1 MPLRFKRF
9 ERIRSHFAFRFT
21 KLGVV
26 VLAVT
31 LAVAIVATLTVD
43 LGPGLRGLAEREG
56 SKRVGRPMHIGRLGV
71 RLFNGKFVLEDFV
84 IEGLVP
90 TDRPFLT
97 AKRIDV
103 SLTWDAL
110 FQREVLVDSVEM
122 TDWHMVLEQ
131 WAGGK
136 HSFPKFN
143 MGGGSNNPRRFV
155 TTMQYV
161 RTKNGTVTFDDH
173 GSRWG
178 TVARNLDITVTKFA
192 GYRGEANFHGGTV
205 WIQDYVPMSMSM
217 KAVFRVDGGVVHF
230 ESMRLLTD
238 GAVSNITGDA
248 DIKNWP
254 EMTYK
259 VKSTVDFKRMR
270 ELFFAKDTYTLSG
283 EGRFNGIFHLFKGG
297 RALTG
302 DFESDLAGLQIGGHD
317 YEFPNLKG
325 KLGWYPNKFEVMDTT
340 TGFYGG
346 EASLKYSIL
355 SAGKPGV
362 PSGHPNAA
370 AALGAPSNARFDAE
384 WRDVDL
390 ATYSDFLRMPGVR
403 LAGRWSG
410 RNLLAWPMGRFRERS
425 GDGYS
430 EVIPP
435 AGADVLA
442 GIRASQYASGPDRGG
457 IHPAIGHLPIAGE
470 VTYRYDEDW
479 LEFSDGRFSTPDTD
493 VTFRGRTAWGDNSR
507 IPFHVTST
515 DLQESDRVLAA
526 MMTAFGAPTNP
537 ITVGGSAEFSGVMTE
552 ALNRPRVEGHFTA
565 EDMRAFDVTWGNG
578 EAGLVIQN
586 SYVDVTG
593 GRMRK
598 ASGDIVVNGRFS
610 LGFPRRD
617 KGEEINGRI
626 RVAKWTA
633 ADFKHAFDIDD
644 YDVEGMVSGEYH
656 LYGPYQGPFGFG
668 TLTIDQGIAYG
679 EPFETVS
686 GSLRFEGN
694 GVRIDG
700 IQMQKSTGTAEGAA
714 FVGWN
719 GTYSFNAT
727 GRRIPLEGVKAMS
740 YPQAPLTGLL
750 EFNADGTGTFDVPRY
765 QFRGRIRD
773 LYVLDEGVG
782 EVTGR
787 LDVRG
792 DSMTIEIEAASP
804 RLAVSGTGR
813 IDLTEA
819 QNADVT
825 LRFTD
830 TSLDPYARAFEKRL
844 SPFTTAV
851 GSGTLRVIGEL
862 ANPDQLIVDMMFDR
876 LQIRTFDYP
885 LRNAKPI
892 RVLMH
897 NNVLRIDAMQFT
909 GDGTELDVS
918 GTMDL
923 NARRVAG
930 LARGSANLGILQGF
944 YRNVRSSGNAQLT
957 AQVSGSLDAPIILGR
972 ATIDNGRLRYFSLPH
987 SLEAVN
993 GTILFDSRN
1002 IRLDGLTARVADGQ
1016 VSFDGRI
1023 GLEAYA
1029 PADLSLTATGRNMR
1043 LRYPEGVRSEVD
1055 ADLSLTGRVTAPV
1068 LSGLVTVQNAI
1079 WTTRFDTGG
1088 NLFDFGGGTN
1098 GGMPIVGAAPANSNL
1113 PPVRL
1118 DVRVIAPG
1126 TLRIENNDA
1135 NIVSSA
1141 DLMFRGTYE
1150 RPIVFGSVDIARGE
1164 FIFEGR
1170 RYTLTRGRLDFTN
1183 PVRIDPTFDIAAET
1197 QVRVPSQTYRVTLSA
1212 SGTMQRL
1219 RPVFSSDPPLPQ
1231 VDVASLLLG
1240 DLATGEDRD
1249 LREFSRRDRTEREL
1263 VQARVA
1269 RMLVS
1274 PISGQIGEVVE
1285 QTFGVDTFQL
1295 TPLVSDPLQ
1304 GGESSRFNPSARLT
1318 IGKRISNRAYLTF
1331 SRSISSTSDQII
1343 LLEYDQTDRV
1353 SWILTR
1359 NEDDSYALDIRVRKE
1374 F

>member
-26 VLAVT
+26 VLATT
-31 LAVAIVATLTVD
+31 LAVAIVATLTLD

-84 IEGLVP
+84 IEGLAP

-103 SLTWDAL
+103 SLTWDAM
-110 FQREVLVDSVEM
+110 FRREVLLDSIVM

-143 MGGGSNNPRRFV
+143 VGGGSGPRRFV

-161 RTKNGTVTFDDH
+161 RTKNGTVTFEDH

-217 KAVFRVDGGVVHF
+217 KAVFRVDGPIVHF
-230 ESMRLLTD
+230 ERMHLVTD

-254 EMTYK
+254 EMTYQ

-270 ELFFAKDTYTLSG
+270 ELFFARDNYTLSG

-302 DFESDLAGLQIGGHD
+302 DFESDLAGLQIGGRN
-317 YEFPNLKG
+317 YEFPNLEG
-325 KLGWYPNKFEVMDTT
+325 KLGWFPNRFEVTDTT

-355 SAGKPGV
+355 SSGKPGQ
-362 PSGHPNAA
+362 
-370 AALGAPSNARFDAE
+370 PSNARFDAE

-390 ATYSDFLRMPGVR
+390 ADYSDFLAMQGVR

-410 RNLLAWPMGRFRERS
+410 RNLLQWPLGRFRERS

-430 EVIPP
+430 AVIPP
-435 AGADVLA
+435 AGIDVLA
-442 GIRASQYASGPDRGG
+442 GTHASQYASGPDRGG
-457 IHPAIGHLPIAGE
+457 MHPAIGHLPIAGE
-470 VTYRYDEDW
+470 VTYRYDEHW
-479 LEFSDGRFSTPDTD
+479 LEFSDGRFSTPRTD
-493 VTFRGRTAWGDNSR
+493 VTFSGRTAWGDNSR
-507 IPFHVTST
+507 IPFNVVSA

-552 ALNRPRVEGHFTA
+552 SLNRPRVEGHFVA
-565 EDMRAFDVTWGNG
+565 EDMGAFDVNWGDG

-586 SYVDVTG
+586 SYADVTG
-593 GRMRK
+593 GRMQK
-598 ASGDIVVNGRFS
+598 DGGEIVVNGRFS

-617 KGEEINGRI
+617 KGEEINGRV
-626 RVAKWTA
+626 RVTKWTA

-644 YDVEGMVSGEYH
+644 YDVEGLVSGEYH

-668 TLTIDQGIAYG
+668 TLTIDNGIAYG
-679 EPFETVS
+679 EPFETAS

-700 IQMQKSTGTAEGAA
+700 IQMRKSGGTAEGAA

-727 GRRIPLEGVKAMS
+727 GRRIPLENVKAMA

-750 EFNADGTGTFDVPRY
+750 EFNADGTGTFEVPRY
-765 QFRGRIRD
+765 QFRARIRD
-773 LYVLDEGVG
+773 LFVADEGVG

-787 LDVRG
+787 IDVRG
-792 DSMTIEIEAASP
+792 DSMRIDMEAASP

-819 QNADVT
+819 QDADLT

-830 TSLDPYARAFEKRL
+830 TSLDPYARAYEKGI

-862 ANPDQLIVDMMFDR
+862 ANPQRLVVDVMFDQLRIN
-876 LQIRTFDYP
+876 TFDYP

-892 RVLMH
+892 RVLMS
-897 NNVLRIDAMQFT
+897 NNFVRIDDMRFI
-909 GDGTELDVS
+909 GDGTELDVT

-930 LARGSANLGILQGF
+930 LARGSANLGILQGI
-944 YRNVRSSGNAQLT
+944 YRDIRSSGNAQLT
-957 AQVSGSLDAPIILGR
+957 AQVSGSLDAPIVLGR
-972 ATIDNGRLRYFSLPH
+972 ATIENGRLRYFSLPH

-1023 GLEAYA
+1023 GLEGYA
-1029 PADLSLTATGRNMR
+1029 PADLALTASGRSMR

-1055 ADLSLTGRVTAPV
+1055 ADLALTGRITAPV
-1068 LSGLVTVQNAI
+1068 LSGLVTVQNAV
-1079 WTTRFDTGG
+1079 WTTRFDTSG
-1088 NLFDFGGGTN
+1088 NLFDFGGGT
-1098 GGMPIVGAAPANSNL
+1098 GSGTPIVAAATPNSRV
-1113 PPVRL
+1113 PPTRL

-1141 DLMFRGTYE
+1141 DLTFRGTYE
-1150 RPIVFGSVDIARGE
+1150 RPIVFGSAEITRGE

-1170 RYTLTRGRLDFTN
+1170 RYVVTRGRLDFTN
-1183 PVRIDPTFDIAAET
+1183 PVRIEPTFDIAAET
-1197 QVRVPSQTYRVTLSA
+1197 QVRVPRQTYRIMLSA

-1231 VDVASLLLG
+1231 VDVMALLLG
-1240 DLATGEDRD
+1240 DLATGEDAD
-1249 LREFSRRDRTEREL
+1249 LRALSRPDLTEQQL

-1295 TPLVSDPLQ
+1295 TPLVSDPMQ
-1304 GGESSRFNPSARLT
+1304 QTSRFNPSARLT

-1343 LLEYDQTDRV
+1343 LLEYDQTDRI

-1359 NEDDSYALDIRVRKE
+1359 NEDDSYALDLRVRKE

>member
-21 KLGVV
+21 RYGVA

-31 LAVAIVATLTVD
+31 LAVAIVATLSVD

-56 SKRVGRPMHIGRLGV
+56 SKRVGRPMHIGRLSV
-71 RLFNGKFVLEDFV
+71 RLFSGKFALENFV

-103 SLTWDAL
+103 SLAWEAM
-110 FQREVLVDSVEM
+110 FRREVLVDSIEM
-122 TDWHMVLEQ
+122 TDWNMVLEQ

-143 MGGGSNNPRRFV
+143 MGGGGGRRRFV

-161 RTKNGTVTFDDH
+161 RTRNGTVTFDDH

-205 WIQDYVPMSMSM
+205 RIQDYVPMSMSM
-217 KAVFRVDGGVVHF
+217 KSVFRVEEGVVHF
-230 ESMRLLTD
+230 ERMTLLTD
-238 GAVSNITGDA
+238 GAESEITGEA

-254 EMTYK
+254 EMTYR
-259 VKSTVDFKRMR
+259 VKSTVDFRRMR
-270 ELFFAKDTYTLSG
+270 ELFFAKDSYTLSG
-283 EGRFNGIFHLFKGG
+283 EGRFNGVFHLFKGG

-302 DFESDLAGLQIGGHD
+302 DFESDVAGLQIGGQD
-317 YEFPNLKG
+317 YQFPRLKG
-325 KLGWYPNKFEVMDTT
+325 KLGWYPNRFEVLDTT

-346 EASLKYSIL
+346 EASLTYSIL
-355 SAGKPGV
+355 SSGKPGQ
-362 PSGHPNAA
+362 PST
-370 AALGAPSNARFDAE
+370 ARFDAA

-390 ATYSDFLRMPGVR
+390 SDYSDFLGMNGVR
-403 LAGRWSG
+403 LAGRWNG
-410 RNLLAWPMGRFRERS
+410 RNLLTWPMGRFRERS

-435 AGADVLA
+435 AGAEVLA
-442 GIRASQYASGPDRGG
+442 GIEASPLASGFDRGG
-457 IHPAIGHLPIAGE
+457 AHPSIGHLPIAGA
-470 VTYRYDEDW
+470 VTYSYDQHSLD
-479 LEFSDGRFSTPDTD
+479 LSDGRFSTPDTD
-493 VTFRGRTAWGDNSR
+493 VTFSGRTAWGENSR

-526 MMTAFGAPTNP
+526 MMTAFGAPTNA
-537 ITVGGSAEFSGVMTE
+537 IAVGGTAEFSGVMTE
-552 ALNRPRVEGHFTA
+552 ALNRPRVEGQFVA
-565 EDMRAFDVTWGNG
+565 EDMRAFDVTWGDG
-578 EAGLVIQN
+578 GADLVIQN
-586 SYVDVTG
+586 GYVDVTG
-593 GRMRK
+593 GRMHK
-598 ASGDIVVNGRFS
+598 DEGEIVVNGRFS

-617 KGEEINGRI
+617 QGEEINGRI
-626 RVAKWTA
+626 RVAKWSAT
-633 ADFKHAFDIDD
+633 DFKQAFEIDD
-644 YDVEGMVSGEYH
+644 YDVEGLVSGEYH
-656 LYGPYQGPFGFG
+656 LYGRYQGPFGFG
-668 TLTIDQGIAYG
+668 TLTIDRGIAYG
-679 EPFETVS
+679 EPYDTAT

-700 IQMQKSTGTAEGAA
+700 IQMRKSGGTAEGAA

-727 GRRIPLEGVKAMS
+727 GRRLPLEGVKAMS

-750 EFNADGTGTFDVPRY
+750 EFNAGGTGTFEAPRY

-773 LYVLDEGVG
+773 LFIADEGVG

-792 DSMTIEIEAASP
+792 DTMTMEIEAASP

-813 IDLTEA
+813 IDLTETRD
-819 QNADVT
+819 ADVT

-830 TSLDPYARAFEKRL
+830 TSLDPYARAFEKRI

-862 ANPDQLIVDMMFDR
+862 ANPERLIVDVMFER
-876 LQIRTFDYP
+876 LQIRAFDYQ
-885 LRNAKPI
+885 LREAKPI
-892 RVLMH
+892 RVLLH
-897 NNVLRIDAMQFT
+897 NNVVRIDNMQFV
-909 GDGTELDVS
+909 GDATELDVS

-923 NARRVAG
+923 NTRRVAG
-930 LARGSANLGILQGF
+930 LARGTANLGILQGF
-944 YRNVRSSGNAQLT
+944 YRNIRSSGNAQLT
-957 AQVSGSLDAPIILGR
+957 AQVSGTLDAPIILGR

-987 SLEAVN
+987 SLEQVN

-1023 GLEAYA
+1023 GLDGYA
-1029 PADLSLTATGRNMR
+1029 PFDVALTATGRGMR

-1055 ADLSLTGRVTAPV
+1055 TDLSLTGRVTAPV
-1068 LSGLVTVQNAI
+1068 LAGLVTVQNAV
-1079 WTTRFDTGG
+1079 WTTRFNTGG
-1088 NLFDFGGGTN
+1088 SLFDLGGGSGN
-1098 GGMPIVGAAPANSNL
+1098 GTPIVGAAPASGNM

-1118 DVRVIAPG
+1118 DLRVIAPG

-1141 DLMFRGTYE
+1141 DLTFRGTYE
-1150 RPIVFGSVDIARGE
+1150 RPIVFGSAEISRGE

-1170 RYTLTRGRLDFTN
+1170 RYVVTRGRVDFTN
-1183 PVRIDPTFDIAAET
+1183 PVRIEPTFDIAAET
-1197 QVRVPSQTYRVTLSA
+1197 QVRVPQQTYRVMLSA

-1240 DLATGEDRD
+1240 DLATGEDAD
-1249 LREFSRRDRTEREL
+1249 LRALSSADITEQQL

-1295 TPLVSDPLQ
+1295 TPLVSDPSQ
-1304 GGESSRFNPSARLT
+1304 RTTRFNPSARLT

-1343 LLEYDQTDRV
+1343 LLEYDQTDRI

-1359 NEDDSYALDIRVRKE
+1359 NEDASYALDIRVRKE

>member
-1 MPLRFKRF
+1 VPLRFKRF
-9 ERIRSHFAFRFT
+9 ERIRSHVAFRFT
-21 KLGVV
+21 KLGVLV
-26 VLAVT
+26 VAVM
-31 LAVAIVATLTVD
+31 LAVAIVATVTVD

-71 RLFNGKFVLEDFV
+71 RLFNGKFAIEDLV
-84 IEGLVP
+84 IDGLVP
-90 TDRPFLT
+90 ADRPFLT

-103 SLTWDAL
+103 SLTWEAML
-110 FQREVLVDSVEM
+110 RREVLVDSIEM

-131 WAGGK
+131 WAGGR
-136 HSFPKFN
+136 HNFPKFN
-143 MGGGSNNPRRFV
+143 MGGGGGPRRFV

-161 RTKNGTVTFDDH
+161 RTRNGTVTFDDH

-178 TVARNLDITVTKFA
+178 TVARNLDIKVTKSG
-192 GYRGEANFHGGTV
+192 GYRGEATFHGGTV

-217 KAVFRVDGGVVHF
+217 NAAFRVDQGVVHF
-230 ESMRLLTD
+230 ERMTLLTD
-238 GAVSNITGDA
+238 GAESHIVGDA
-248 DIKNWP
+248 DVKNWP
-254 EMTYK
+254 EMTYR
-259 VKSTVDFKRMR
+259 VKSKVDFKRMR
-270 ELFFAKDTYTLSG
+270 ELFFAKDGYTLSG
-283 EGRFNGIFHLFKGG
+283 DGRFNGVFHLFKGG

-302 DFESDLAGLQIGGHD
+302 DFESDVAGLQIGGHD

-325 KLGWYPNKFEVMDTT
+325 KLGWYPNRFEVMDTT

-346 EASLKYSIL
+346 KASLKYSIL
-355 SAGKPGV
+355 PSGKPGQ
-362 PSGHPNAA
+362 PSH
-370 AALGAPSNARFDAE
+370 ARFDAE

-390 ATYSDFLRMPGVR
+390 ADYSDFLGMDGVR

-425 GDGYS
+425 GDGSS
-430 EVIPP
+430 EVVPP
-435 AGADVLA
+435 AGMVVLA
-442 GIRASQYASGPDRGG
+442 GTPASPLASGLDRGG
-457 IHPAIGHLPIAGE
+457 VHPPIGHLPIAGA
-470 VTYRYDEDW
+470 VTYRYDPDW
-479 LEFSDGRFSTPDTD
+479 IEFTGGRFSTPDTD
-493 VTFRGRTAWGDNSR
+493 VTFSGRTAWGDHSH
-507 IPFHVTST
+507 IPFNVSST

-526 MMTAFGAPTNP
+526 MMTAFGAPTRP
-537 ITVGGSAEFSGVMTE
+537 IAVGGTAEFSGVMTE
-552 ALNRPRVEGHFTA
+552 ALNRPRVEGQFVA
-565 EDMRAFDVTWGNG
+565 EDMRAFDVTWGDG

-586 SYVDVTG
+586 SYVDVSG
-593 GRMRK
+593 GRMQK
-598 ASGDIVVNGRFS
+598 DDGEIAVNGRFS

-626 RVAKWTA
+626 RVAKWA
-633 ADFKHAFDIDD
+633 ARDFKHAFDIDD
-644 YDVEGMVSGEYH
+644 YDVEGLVSGEYH
-656 LYGPYQGPFGFG
+656 LYGAYQGPFGFG
-668 TLTIDQGIAYG
+668 TLTIDKGIAYG
-679 EPFETVS
+679 EPFETAS

-700 IQMQKSTGTAEGAA
+700 IQMRKSGGTAEGAA

-719 GTYSFNAT
+719 GNYSFNAT
-727 GRRIPLEGVKAMS
+727 GRRIPLEGVKAME

-750 EFNADGTGTFDVPRY
+750 EFNADGTGTFEVPRY

-773 LYVLDEGVG
+773 LFIADEGIG
-782 EVTGR
+782 ELTGR

-792 DSMTIEIEAASP
+792 ETMTVEIEAASP

-813 IDLTEA
+813 IDLTET
-819 QNADVT
+819 QDVDVT

-830 TSLDPYARAFEKRL
+830 TSLDPYARAFEKRI

-851 GSGTLRVIGEL
+851 GSGTLHVVGEL
-862 ANPDQLIVDMMFDR
+862 ANPNRLVADVMFDQ

-885 LRNAKPI
+885 LRNASPI

-897 NNVLRIDAMQFT
+897 NNVVRIDNMRFV
-909 GDGTELDVS
+909 GEGTELDVT
-918 GTMDL
+918 GTLDL

-930 LARGSANLGILQGF
+930 LARGTANLGILQGV
-944 YRNVRSSGNAQLT
+944 YRNIRSSGDAQLT
-957 AQVSGSLDAPIILGR
+957 AQISGSLDKPIILGR
-972 ATIDNGRLRYFSLPH
+972 ATIDNGRLRYASLPH

-1016 VSFDGRI
+1016 VNFDGRI
-1023 GLEAYA
+1023 GLEGYA

-1043 LRYPEGVRSEVD
+1043 LRYPEGVRSDVD

-1068 LSGLVTVQNAI
+1068 LSGLVTVQNAL
-1079 WTTRFDTGG
+1079 WTTKFDSGG
-1088 NLFDFGGGTN
+1088 NLFDFGGGGAGSGT
-1098 GGMPIVGAAPANSNL
+1098 PIVAAAPADSSM
-1113 PPVRL
+1113 PAVRL

-1141 DLMFRGTYE
+1141 DLTFRGTYE
-1150 RPIVFGSVDIARGE
+1150 RPIVFGSAEVSRGE

-1170 RYTLTRGRLDFTN
+1170 RYVVTRGRLDFTN
-1183 PVRIDPTFDIAAET
+1183 PVRIEPTFDIVAET
-1197 QVRVPSQTYRVTLSA
+1197 QVRVPQQTYRITLSA

-1240 DLATGEDRD
+1240 DLATGQDAD
-1249 LREFSRRDRTEREL
+1249 LRALSRPDLTEQQL

-1295 TPLVSDPLQ
+1295 TPLVSDPTQ
-1304 GGESSRFNPSARLT
+1304 QSSRFNPSARLT

-1343 LLEYDQTDRV
+1343 LLEYDQTDRIA
-1353 SWILTR
+1353 WILTR

>member
-21 KLGVV
+21 KLGVF

-43 LGPGLRGLAEREG
+43 LGPRLRGLAEREG

-97 AKRIDV
+97 AKQIEI

-110 FQREVLVDSVEM
+110 FHREVLVDSVVM

-254 EMTYK
+254 EMKYQ

-283 EGRFNGIFHLFKGG
+283 EGKFDGVFHLFKGG

-302 DFESDLAGLQIGGHD
+302 NFASDVAGLQIGGHD
-317 YEFPNLKG
+317 YDFPNLKG
-325 KLGWYPNKFEVMDTT
+325 KLGWFPNRFEVTDTT
-340 TGFYGG
+340 TDFYGG
-346 EASLKYSIL
+346 EAKLKYSIL
-355 SAGKPGV
+355 SSAQR
-362 PSGHPNAA
+362 GH
-370 AALGAPSNARFDAE
+370 PSNARFDAE
-384 WRDVDL
+384 WQNVDL
-390 ATYSDFLRMPGVR
+390 AAYSDFLRMPGVR

-435 AGADVLA
+435 AGVEVLS
-442 GIRASQYASGPDRGG
+442 GTQPSPFASGADAGG
-457 IHPAIGHLPIAGE
+457 MHPAIGHLPIAGE
-470 VTYRYDEDW
+470 VTYRYDQHS

-493 VTFRGRTAWGDNSR
+493 VEFSGRTAWGDNSR

-526 MMTAFGAPTNP
+526 MMTAFGAPTNA
-537 ITVGGSAEFSGVMTE
+537 ITVGGTAEFSGVMTE
-552 ALNRPRVEGHFTA
+552 ALSRPRVEGRFVA
-565 EDMRAFDVTWGNG
+565 EDMRAFDVNWGDG
-578 EAGLVIQN
+578 EAELVIQN
-586 SYVDVTG
+586 SYADVTG
-593 GRMRK
+593 GRMQK
-598 ASGDIVVNGRFS
+598 DGGQILVDGRFS
-610 LGFPRRD
+610 LGFARRD
-617 KGEEINGRI
+617 KGEEINGR
-626 RVAKWTA
+626 VHVSNWTA

-644 YDVEGMVSGEYH
+644 YDVEGTVSGEYR
-656 LYGPYQGPFGFG
+656 LYGPYQGPFGVG
-668 TLTIDQGIAYG
+668 TLTIANGLAYG
-679 EPFETVS
+679 EPFETAT
-686 GSLRFEGN
+686 GTLRFEGN

-700 IQMQKSTGTAEGAA
+700 IQMRKSGGTAEGAA

-727 GRRIPLEGVKAMS
+727 GRRIPLEGVKALD

-773 LYVLDEGVG
+773 LFVADEGVG

-813 IDLTEA
+813 IDLTET
-819 QNADVT
+819 QDADVT

-830 TSLDPYARAFEKRL
+830 TSLDPYARAFEKRF

-862 ANPDQLIVDMMFDR
+862 ANPDRLLVDVLFDQ
-876 LQIRTFDYP
+876 LQIRTFDYL
-885 LRNAKPI
+885 LRNANPI

-897 NNVLRIDAMQFT
+897 NNVVRIDDMRFV
-909 GDGTELDVS
+909 GDGTELDLA
-918 GTMDL
+918 GTVDL
-923 NARRVAG
+923 KAGRVAG
-930 LARGSANLGILQGF
+930 LARGTANLGILQGF
-944 YRNVRSSGNAQLT
+944 YRNIRSSGIAQLT

-1002 IRLDGLTARVADGQ
+1002 IRLDGLTARLADGQ

-1023 GLEAYA
+1023 GLDGYA
-1029 PADLSLTATGRNMR
+1029 PADLSLTASGRNMR

-1068 LSGLVTVQNAI
+1068 LSGAVTVQNAV
-1079 WTTRFDTGG
+1079 WTTRFNTGG
-1088 NLFDFGGGTN
+1088 NLFDFGGGTGN
-1098 GGMPIVGAAPANSNL
+1098 GTPIVGAAPADNNM

-1141 DLMFRGTYE
+1141 DLTFRGTYE
-1150 RPIVFGSVDIARGE
+1150 RPIVFGSAEISRGE

-1170 RYTLTRGRLDFTN
+1170 RYVVTRGRLDFTN
-1183 PVRIDPTFDIAAET
+1183 PVRIEPTFDIAAET
-1197 QVRVPSQTYRVTLSA
+1197 QVRVPAQTYRITLSA
-1212 SGTMQRL
+1212 SGTMERL

-1240 DLATGEDRD
+1240 DLATGQGGE
-1249 LREFSRRDRTEREL
+1249 LRALSSRDRTEQEL

-1304 GGESSRFNPSARLT
+1304 LSPTSRFNPSARLT

-1343 LLEYDQTDRV
+1343 LLEYDQTDRI

>member
-1 MPLRFKRF
+1 M
-9 ERIRSHFAFRFT
+9 
-21 KLGVV
+21 
-26 VLAVT
+26 
-31 LAVAIVATLTVD
+31 
-43 LGPGLRGLAEREG
+43 
-56 SKRVGRPMHIGRLGV
+56 
-71 RLFNGKFVLEDFV
+71 
-84 IEGLVP
+84 
-90 TDRPFLT
+90 
-97 AKRIDV
+97 
-103 SLTWDAL
+103 
-110 FQREVLVDSVEM
+110 
-122 TDWHMVLEQ
+122 
-131 WAGGK
+131 
-136 HSFPKFN
+136 
-143 MGGGSNNPRRFV
+143 
-155 TTMQYV
+155 
-161 RTKNGTVTFDDH
+161 
-173 GSRWG
+173 
-178 TVARNLDITVTKFA
+178 
-192 GYRGEANFHGGTV
+192 
-205 WIQDYVPMSMSM
+205 
-217 KAVFRVDGGVVHF
+217 
-230 ESMRLLTD
+230 
-238 GAVSNITGDA
+238 
-248 DIKNWP
+248 
-254 EMTYK
+254 
-259 VKSTVDFKRMR
+259 
-270 ELFFAKDTYTLSG
+270 
-283 EGRFNGIFHLFKGG
+283 
-297 RALTG
+297 
-302 DFESDLAGLQIGGHD
+302 
-317 YEFPNLKG
+317 
-325 KLGWYPNKFEVMDTT
+325 
-340 TGFYGG
+340 
-346 EASLKYSIL
+346 
-355 SAGKPGV
+355 
-362 PSGHPNAA
+362 
-370 AALGAPSNARFDAE
+370 
-384 WRDVDL
+384 
-390 ATYSDFLRMPGVR
+390 
-403 LAGRWSG
+403 
-410 RNLLAWPMGRFRERS
+410 
-425 GDGYS
+425 
-430 EVIPP
+430 
-435 AGADVLA
+435 
-442 GIRASQYASGPDRGG
+442 
-457 IHPAIGHLPIAGE
+457 HPAVGHLPIAGE
-470 VTYRYDEDW
+470 VTYRYDEHW
-479 LEFSDGRFSTPDTD
+479 LDFDDGRFSTPATD
-493 VTFRGRTAWGDNSR
+493 VTFSGRTAWGDNSR

-526 MMTAFGAPTNP
+526 MMTAFGAPTNA
-537 ITVGGSAEFSGVMTE
+537 ITVGGTAEFSGVMTE
-552 ALNRPRVEGHFTA
+552 ALNRPRVEGHFVA
-565 EDMRAFDVTWGNG
+565 ENMRAFDVTWGSG

-598 ASGDIVVNGRFS
+598 DSGDIVVNGRFS

-626 RVAKWTA
+626 RVAKWA
-633 ADFKHAFDIDD
+633 ASDFKHAFDIDD
-644 YDVEGMVSGEYH
+644 YDVDGTVSGEYH

-668 TLTIDQGIAYG
+668 TLTIDNGIAYG

-700 IQMQKSTGTAEGAA
+700 IQMQKSGGTADGAA

-727 GRRIPLEGVKAMS
+727 GRRIPLEGVKAMT
-740 YPQAPLTGLL
+740 YPQMPLTGLL
-750 EFNADGTGTFDVPRY
+750 EFNADGTGTFEVPRY

-773 LYVLDEGVG
+773 LYIADEGVG

-792 DSMTIEIEAASP
+792 DSMTMEIEAASP

-819 QNADVT
+819 QNADIT

-830 TSLDPYARAFEKRL
+830 TSLDPYARAFEKRI

-862 ANPDQLIVDMMFDR
+862 ANPERLVVDVMFDQ

-892 RVLMH
+892 RVLMN
-897 NNVLRIDAMQFT
+897 NNVVRIDGMQFV

-930 LARGSANLGILQGF
+930 LARGTANLGILQGF
-944 YRNVRSSGNAQLT
+944 YRNIRSSGTAQLT

-972 ATIDNGRLRYFSLPH
+972 ATIEDGRLRYFSLPH

-1002 IRLDGLTARVADGQ
+1002 IRLDGLAARVADGQ

-1023 GLEAYA
+1023 GLEGYA

-1055 ADLSLTGRVTAPV
+1055 VDLSLTGRVTAPV
-1068 LSGLVTVQNAI
+1068 LSGLVTVQNAL
-1079 WTTRFDTGG
+1079 WTTKFDTGG
-1088 NLFDFGGGTN
+1088 NLFDFGGGAGN
-1098 GGMPIVGAAPANSNL
+1098 GTPIVAAAPANSSM

-1141 DLMFRGTYE
+1141 DLTFRGTYE
-1150 RPIVFGSVDIARGE
+1150 RPIVFGSVDISRGE

-1183 PVRIDPTFDIAAET
+1183 PVRIEPTFDIAAET
-1197 QVRVPSQTYRVTLSA
+1197 QVRVPQQTYRVTMSA

-1240 DLATGEDRD
+1240 EATGEDAELNA
-1249 LREFSRRDRTEREL
+1249 LRSPDRTEQQL

-1295 TPLVSDPLQ
+1295 TPLVSDPT
-1304 GGESSRFNPSARLT
+1304 SSRFNPSARLT

-1343 LLEYDQTDRV
+1343 LLEYDQTDRI

>member
-26 VLAVT
+26 VLAMT

-103 SLTWDAL
+103 SLAWNAM
-110 FQREVLVDSVEM
+110 FHREVLVDSVEM

-143 MGGGSNNPRRFV
+143 MGGGGGRRRFV

-217 KAVFRVDGGVVHF
+217 KAVFRVDEGVVHF
-230 ESMRLLTD
+230 ERMTLLTD
-238 GAVSNITGDA
+238 GAESHITGEA

-254 EMTYK
+254 EMTYQ

-270 ELFFAKDTYTLSG
+270 ELFFAKDNYTLSG
-283 EGRFNGIFHLFKGG
+283 EGRFNGVFHLFKGG

-302 DFESDLAGLQIGGHD
+302 DFSSDLAGLQIGGHD
-317 YEFPNLKG
+317 YEFPNLHG
-325 KLGWYPNKFEVMDTT
+325 KLGWYPNRFEVMDTT
-340 TGFYGG
+340 TDFYGG
-346 EASLKYSIL
+346 EADLEYSIL
-355 SAGKPGV
+355 SSATPGQ
-362 PSGHPNAA
+362 
-370 AALGAPSNARFDAE
+370 PSNARFQTA
-384 WRDVDL
+384 WRNVDL
-390 ATYSDFLRMPGVR
+390 ATYSDFLRMQGVR

-410 RNLLAWPMGRFRERS
+410 RNLLQWRLGKFRERA

-435 AGADVLA
+435 AGVEVLSGA
-442 GIRASQYASGPDRGG
+442 QASPFASGPDRGG
-457 IHPAIGHLPIAGE
+457 VHPAIGHLPIAGE
-470 VTYRYDEDW
+470 VTYRFDEHW
-479 LEFSDGRFSTPDTD
+479 LDFDDGRFSTPATD
-493 VTFRGRTAWGDNSR
+493 VWFSGRTAWGDNSR
-507 IPFHVTST
+507 IPFQVNST

-526 MMTAFGAPTNP
+526 MMTAFGAPTNA

-552 ALNRPRVEGHFTA
+552 SLSKPRVEGHFVA
-565 EDMRAFDVTWGNG
+565 ENMRAFDVNWGDG
-578 EAGLVIQN
+578 EANLVIQN
-586 SYVDVTG
+586 AYVDVTG
-593 GRMRK
+593 GRMQK
-598 ASGDIVVNGRFS
+598 EGGDIAVNGRFS

-617 KGEEINGRI
+617 KGEEINGRV
-626 RVAKWTA
+626 RVTKWSA
-633 ADFKHAFDIDD
+633 SDFKHAFEIDD
-644 YDVEGMVSGEYH
+644 YDVEGTVSGEYR
-656 LYGPYQGPFGFG
+656 LYGPYQGPFGVG
-668 TLTIDQGIAYG
+668 TLTIDNGIAYG

-700 IQMQKSTGTAEGAA
+700 IQMRKSGGTAEGAA

-727 GRRIPLEGVKAMS
+727 GRRIPMEGVKAMT
-740 YPQAPLTGLL
+740 YPQTPFTGLL

-773 LYVLDEGVG
+773 LFISDEGVG

-787 LDVRG
+787 IDVRG
-792 DSMTIEIEAASP
+792 ESMTLEIEAASP

-813 IDLTEA
+813 IDLSET
-819 QNADVT
+819 QDADVT

-830 TSLDPYARAFEKRL
+830 TSLDPYARAFEKRI

-851 GSGTLRVIGEL
+851 GSGTIHVVGEL
-862 ANPDQLIVDMMFDR
+862 ANPERLVVDVMFDQLQV
-876 LQIRTFDYP
+876 RTFDYL

-892 RVLMH
+892 RVLMN
-897 NNVLRIDAMQFT
+897 NNVVRIDDMRLV

-930 LARGSANLGILQGF
+930 IARGAANLGILQGF
-944 YRNVRSSGNAQLT
+944 YRNIRSSGNAQLT

-1016 VSFDGRI
+1016 VNFDGRI
-1023 GLEAYA
+1023 GLEGYA
-1029 PADLSLTATGRNMR
+1029 PADLALTATGRNMR

-1055 ADLSLTGRVTAPV
+1055 TDLSLTGRVTAPV
-1068 LSGLVTVQNAI
+1068 LSGLVTVQNAL
-1079 WTTRFDTGG
+1079 WTTKFDTGG
-1088 NLFDFGGGTN
+1088 NLFDFGGGA
-1098 GGMPIVGAAPANSNL
+1098 GGGTPIVAAAPANSTL

-1141 DLMFRGTYE
+1141 DLTFRGTYE
-1150 RPIVFGSVDIARGE
+1150 RPIVFGSADISRGE

-1170 RYTLTRGRLDFTN
+1170 RYVVTRGRLDFTN
-1183 PVRIDPTFDIAAET
+1183 PVRIEPTFDIAAET
-1197 QVRVPSQTYRVTLSA
+1197 QVRVPNQTYRVTLSA

-1240 DLATGEDRD
+1240 DLASGEDRD
-1249 LREFSRRDRTEREL
+1249 LEALKRPDRTEQQL

-1295 TPLVSDPLQ
+1295 TPLVSNPL
-1304 GGESSRFNPSARLT
+1304 GNSSRFNPSARLT

-1331 SRSISSTSDQII
+1331 SRSISTTSDQII
-1343 LLEYDQTDRV
+1343 LLEYDQTDRI

>member
-9 ERIRSHFAFRFT
+9 ERVRSHFAFRFT

-26 VLAVT
+26 VLAT
-31 LAVAIVATLTVD
+31 MLAVAIVATLTVD
-43 LGPGLRGLAEREG
+43 LGPGLRRLTEREG

-71 RLFNGKFVLEDFV
+71 RLFTGKFVLEDFV

-90 TDRPFLT
+90 TDRPFL
-97 AKRIDV
+97 AARRVDV
-103 SLTWDAL
+103 SLAWEAL
-110 FQREVLVDSVEM
+110 FRREVLVDSIEM

-131 WAGGK
+131 WAGSK
-136 HSFPKFN
+136 HNFPKFN
-143 MGGGSNNPRRFV
+143 TGTSNGKRRFV

-161 RTKNGTVTFDDH
+161 RTKNGTVTYEDH

-178 TVARNLDITVTKFA
+178 SVARNLDITVTKFT
-192 GYRGEANFHGGTV
+192 GYRGEASFDGGTV

-217 KAVFRVDGGVVHF
+217 KAIFRVDEGIVHF

-238 GAVSNITGDA
+238 GAESIITGDA
-248 DIKNWP
+248 DVKNWP
-254 EMTYK
+254 EMTYQ

-270 ELFFAKDTYTLSG
+270 ELFFAHDNYTLSG

-302 DFESDLAGLQIGGHD
+302 DFESDLAGLQIGGHG

-346 EASLKYSIL
+346 EADLKYSIV
-355 SAGKPGV
+355 STGKPGV
-362 PSGHPNAA
+362 PS
-370 AALGAPSNARFDAE
+370 NARFE
-384 WRDVDL
+384 TQWRNVDL
-390 ATYSDFLRMPGVR
+390 ATYTDFLRMEGVR

-410 RNLLAWPMGRFRERS
+410 RNLLAWPLGRFKERA

-430 EVIPP
+430 QVAPP
-435 AGADVLA
+435 AGVEVLA
-442 GIRASQYASGPDRGG
+442 GTAASPFASGPDKGNM
-457 IHPAIGHLPIAGE
+457 HPAIGHLPIAGE
-470 VTYRYDEDW
+470 VTYRYDEHW
-479 LEFSDGRFSTPDTD
+479 LDFDDGRFSTADTD
-493 VTFRGRTAWGDNSR
+493 VVFSGRTAWGDNSR

-526 MMTAFGAPTNP
+526 MMTAFGAPTKP

-552 ALNRPRVEGHFTA
+552 ALSKPRVEGHFVA
-565 EDMRAFDVTWGNG
+565 ENMRAFDVNWGNG
-578 EAGLVIQN
+578 EANLVIQN
-586 SYVDVTG
+586 SYADVTG
-593 GRMRK
+593 GRMEK
-598 ASGDIVVNGRFS
+598 DGGDVVVNGRFS

-617 KGEEINGRI
+617 SGEEINGRI
-626 RVAKWTA
+626 RVTNWTA
-633 ADFKHAFDIDD
+633 ADFKRAFDIDD
-644 YDVEGMVSGEYH
+644 YNVEGLVSGEYH

-668 TLTIDQGIAYG
+668 TLTIDKGIAYG
-679 EPFETVS
+679 EPFETAT
-686 GSLRFEGN
+686 GSLRFEGK

-700 IQMQKSTGTAEGAA
+700 IQMRKSGGTAEGAA

-727 GRRIPLEGVKAMS
+727 GRRIPMESVKAMA
-740 YPQAPLTGLL
+740 YPQMPLTGLL
-750 EFNADGTGTFDVPRY
+750 EFNADGTGTFEVPRY

-773 LYVLDEGVG
+773 LFVADEGVG

-792 DSMTIEIEAASP
+792 DRMTLEIEAASP

-813 IDLTEA
+813 IDLTET
-819 QNADVT
+819 QDADVT

-830 TSLDPYARAFEKRL
+830 TSLDPYARAFEKQL

-862 ANPDQLIVDMMFDR
+862 ANPERLVVDVMFDQ

-892 RVLMH
+892 RVLMN
-897 NNVLRIDAMQFT
+897 NNVVRIDDMRFI
-909 GDGTELDVS
+909 GDGTELDVT

-930 LARGSANLGILQGF
+930 VARGTANLGILQGF
-944 YRNVRSSGNAQLT
+944 YRNIRSSGNAQLT
-957 AQVSGSLDAPIILGR
+957 AQVSGSLDAPVILGR

-1002 IRLDGLTARVADGQ
+1002 IRLDGLTARMADGQ
-1016 VSFDGRI
+1016 LNFDGRI
-1023 GLEAYA
+1023 GLEGYA

-1043 LRYPEGVRSEVD
+1043 LRYPQGVRSEVD

-1079 WTTRFDTGG
+1079 WTTKFDTGG
-1088 NLFDFGGGTN
+1088 NLFDFGGGAGSGT
-1098 GGMPIVGAAPANSNL
+1098 PIVAAAPASSNM

-1141 DLMFRGTYE
+1141 DLTFRGTYE
-1150 RPIVFGSVDIARGE
+1150 RPVVFGSADVSRGE

-1170 RYTLTRGRLDFTN
+1170 RYVVTRGRLDFTN
-1183 PVRIDPTFDIAAET
+1183 PVRIEPTFDIAAET
-1197 QVRVPSQTYRVTLSA
+1197 QVRVPQQTYRIMLSA

-1249 LREFSRRDRTEREL
+1249 LREFSRRDLTEQQL

-1295 TPLVSDPLQ
+1295 TPLVSDPTQ
-1304 GGESSRFNPSARLT
+1304 RSSRFNPSARLT

-1331 SRSISSTSDQII
+1331 SRSLSSTSDQII

>member
-26 VLAVT
+26 ALAMM
-31 LAVAIVATLTVD
+31 LAVAIVATLTID
-43 LGPGLRGLAEREG
+43 LGPGLRALAEREG
-56 SKRVGRPMHIGRLGV
+56 SKRVGRPMRIGKLGV
-71 RLFNGKFVLEDFV
+71 RLLTGKFALDEFV
-84 IEGLVP
+84 IEGLSP
-90 TDRPFLT
+90 QDRPFLT
-97 AKRIDV
+97 ARRIDV
-103 SLTWDAL
+103 SLAWDAL
-110 FQREVLVDSVEM
+110 FHREVLLDSIEM
-122 TDWHMVLEQ
+122 TDWHMVIEQ
-131 WAGGK
+131 WAGGR

-143 MGGGSNNPRRFV
+143 MGGGGPKRFV

-173 GSRWG
+173 GAPWG
-178 TVARNLDITVTKFA
+178 AVARNLDITVSKFA
-192 GYRGEANFHGGTV
+192 GYRGEATFHGGTV
-205 WIQDYVPMSMSM
+205 WIQNYVPMDMSM
-217 KAVFRVDGGVVHF
+217 KAVFGVDGGKVHF
-230 ESMRLLTD
+230 EKMVLTTD
-238 GAVSNITGDA
+238 GAQSNITGDA
-248 DIKNWP
+248 DIPNWP
-254 EMTYK
+254 EMKYH

-270 ELFFAKDTYTLSG
+270 ELFFAKDNYTLSG
-283 EGRFNGIFHLFKGG
+283 EGRFDGIFHLFKGG

-302 DFESDLAGLQIGGHD
+302 GFESDVAGLQIGGLD
-317 YEFPNLKG
+317 YRFPDLKGRLGWFPNR
-325 KLGWYPNKFEVMDTT
+325 FEVTDTK

-346 EASLKYSIL
+346 TADLKYSIV
-355 SAGKPGV
+355 SSGKPGQ
-362 PSGHPNAA
+362 
-370 AALGAPSNARFDAE
+370 PSNASFDAKWE
-384 WRDVDL
+384 NVDL
-390 ATYSDFLRMPGVR
+390 AEFSDFLQMKGLR

-410 RNLLAWPMGRFRERS
+410 DNLLEWQLGRFRERS

-442 GIRASQYASGPDRGG
+442 GTNASEFSSGADAGG
-457 IHPAIGHLPIAGE
+457 FHPGLGHLPVAGHM
-470 VTYRYDEDW
+470 TYRYDRGWIE
-479 LEFSDGRFSTPDTD
+479 LEDGRFSTPATD
-493 VTFRGRTAWGDNSR
+493 VTFSGRTAWGDNSH
-507 IPFHVTST
+507 IPFHVTSA
-515 DLQESDRVLAA
+515 DLQESDRVLAGV
-526 MMTAFGAPTNP
+526 MTAFGAPTNA

-552 ALNRPRVEGHFTA
+552 AIGRPRVEGNFVA
-565 EDMRAFDVTWGNG
+565 EDLRAFDVDWGSG
-578 EAGLVIQN
+578 EADLVIQN
-586 SYVDVTG
+586 SYADVAG

-598 ASGDIVVNGRFS
+598 ADGEIVVNGRFS

-626 RVAKWTA
+626 HVTNWTA

-644 YDVEGMVSGEYH
+644 YDIEGLVTGEYH

-668 TLTIDQGIAYG
+668 TLTIDNGIAYG

-694 GVRIDG
+694 GVRIDS
-700 IQMQKSTGTAEGAA
+700 IRMRKSGGTAEGAA

-727 GRRIPLEGVKAMS
+727 GRRIPMESVKATA

-773 LYVLDEGVG
+773 LFVLDEGIG

-792 DSMTIEIEAASP
+792 ESMTVEIEAASP

-819 QNADVT
+819 RDGEIT

-830 TSLDPYARAFEKRL
+830 TSLDPYARSFDPRI

-851 GSGTLRVIGEL
+851 GSGTLRIIGQL
-862 ANPDQLIVDMMFDR
+862 ANRERLVVDMMFDQ
-876 LQIRTFDYP
+876 LQVRAFDYS

-892 RVLMH
+892 RVLMN
-897 NNVLRIDAMQFT
+897 NNVARIDGMQFI
-909 GDGTELDVS
+909 GDGTELDVA
-918 GTMDL
+918 GTMDM

-930 LARGSANLGILQGF
+930 LARGRANLGILQGF
-944 YRNVRSSGNAQLT
+944 YRNIRSSGSAELT
-957 AQVSGSLDAPIILGR
+957 AQVSGSLDSPVILGR
-972 ATIDNGRLRYFSLPH
+972 ATIDNGRLRYVSLPH
-987 SLEAVN
+987 SLEQVN

-1002 IRLDGLTARVADGQ
+1002 IRVDGLTARLADGQ
-1016 VSFDGRI
+1016 VNIDGRI
-1023 GLEAYA
+1023 GLEGYT
-1029 PADLSLTATGRNMR
+1029 PADLALTATGRNMR
-1043 LRYPEGVRSEVD
+1043 LRYPEGVRSEID

-1068 LSGLVTVQNAI
+1068 LAGTVMVQSAL
-1079 WTTRFDTGG
+1079 WTTRFDTSG
-1088 NLFDFGGGTN
+1088 NLFDFGGGASAGVT
-1098 GGMPIVGAAPANSNL
+1098 PLDVGAPQASNV

-1126 TLRIENNDA
+1126 TLRIENSDA
-1135 NIVSSA
+1135 TIVSSA
-1141 DLMFRGTYE
+1141 DLQFRGTYD
-1150 RPIVFGSVDIARGE
+1150 RPVVFGRAEISRGE

-1170 RYTLTRGRLDFTN
+1170 RYLVTRGTIDFAN
-1183 PVRIDPTFDIAAET
+1183 PLRMEPMFDIAAET
-1197 QVRVPSQTYRVTLSA
+1197 QVRVPGQTYRVTLSA

-1219 RPVFSSDPPLPQ
+1219 RPVFMSDPPLPPIE
-1231 VDVASLLLG
+1231 VASLLLG
-1240 DLATGEDRD
+1240 DVATGQDAD
-1249 LREFSRRDRTEREL
+1249 LRALQRPDLTEQQL

-1274 PISGQIGEVVE
+1274 PISGQIGDVVE
-1285 QTFGVDTFQL
+1285 ETFGVDTFQV
-1295 TPLVSDPLQ
+1295 TPLVSDPTQ
-1304 GGESSRFNPSARLT
+1304 QSSRFNPSARLT

-1343 LLEYDQTDRV
+1343 LLEYDQSDRI

>member
-26 VLAVT
+26 VLAMT

-43 LGPGLRGLAEREG
+43 LGPGLRALAEREG

-84 IEGLVP
+84 IEGLEP
-90 TDRPFLT
+90 ADRPFLT
-97 AKRIDV
+97 AARIDV
-103 SLTWDAL
+103 SLTWDAM
-110 FQREVLVDSVEM
+110 FRREVLLDSIEM
-122 TDWHMVLEQ
+122 TDWQMVLEQ

-143 MGGGSNNPRRFV
+143 IGGGNGPRRFV

-161 RTKNGTVTFDDH
+161 RTRNGTVTFDDH

-192 GYRGEANFHGGTV
+192 GYRGEATFHGGTV

-217 KAVFRVDGGVVHF
+217 KAVFRVDEGVVHF
-230 ESMRLLTD
+230 ERMLLLTD
-238 GAVSNITGDA
+238 GAESHITGDA

-254 EMTYK
+254 EMTYQ

-270 ELFFAKDTYTLSG
+270 ELFFARDNYTLSG

-302 DFESDLAGLQIGGHD
+302 DFESDLAGLQMGGHD
-317 YEFPNLKG
+317 YEFPNLEG

-355 SAGKPGV
+355 PGKPG
-362 PSGHPNAA
+362 G
-370 AALGAPSNARFDAE
+370 PSNARFDAE

-390 ATYSDFLRMPGVR
+390 AAYSDFLRMPGVR

-410 RNLLAWPMGRFRERS
+410 RNLLEWPLGRFRQRS
-425 GDGYS
+425 GDGHL
-430 EVIPP
+430 EVVPP
-435 AGADVLA
+435 AGIEVLA
-442 GIRASQYASGPDRGG
+442 GIRASQFASGPDRGG
-457 IHPAIGHLPIAGE
+457 MHPAIGHLPIAGRA
-470 VTYRYDEDW
+470 TYRFDEHL
-479 LEFSDGRFSTPDTD
+479 LEFADGRFSTPRTD
-493 VTFRGRTAWGDNSR
+493 VTFSGRTAWGDNSR

-526 MMTAFGAPTNP
+526 MMTAFGAPTDA

-552 ALNRPRVEGHFTA
+552 ALSKPRVEGHFVA
-565 EDMRAFDVTWGNG
+565 EDMRAFDVDWGDG
-578 EAGLVIQN
+578 EASLVIQN

-593 GRMRK
+593 GRMQK
-598 ASGDIVVNGRFS
+598 DGGDIAVNGRFS

-626 RVAKWTA
+626 RVTKWA
-633 ADFKHAFDIDD
+633 ATDFKHAFEIDD
-644 YDVEGMVSGEYH
+644 YDVEGKVSGEYH
-656 LYGPYQGPFGFG
+656 LYGRYQGPFGFG
-668 TLTIDQGIAYG
+668 TLTIDDGIAYG

-686 GSLRFEGN
+686 GSLRFEGK

-700 IQMQKSTGTAEGAA
+700 IQMRKSGGTAEGAA

-727 GRRIPLEGVKAMS
+727 GRRIPMEGVQAMA

-765 QFRGRIRD
+765 RFRARIRD
-773 LYVLDEGVG
+773 LFVADEGVG

-792 DSMTIEIEAASP
+792 ERMTIEIEAASP

-813 IDLTEA
+813 IDLTDT
-819 QNADVT
+819 QDADVT

-830 TSLDPYARAFEKRL
+830 TSLDPYARAFEKRI

-862 ANPDQLIVDMMFDR
+862 ANPERLVVDVLFDQ

-897 NNVLRIDAMQFT
+897 NNVVRIDDMRFV
-909 GDGTELDVS
+909 GEGTELDVT

-930 LARGSANLGILQGF
+930 MARGRANLGILQGF
-944 YRNVRSSGNAQLT
+944 YRNIRSSGNAQLT
-957 AQVSGSLDAPIILGR
+957 AQVSGSLDAPVILGR

-1016 VSFDGRI
+1016 VNFDGRI
-1023 GLEAYA
+1023 GLEGYA
-1029 PADLSLTATGRNMR
+1029 PADLALIATGRNMR

-1068 LSGLVTVQNAI
+1068 LSGMVTVQNAV
-1079 WTTRFDTGG
+1079 WTTKFETGG
-1088 NLFDFGGGTN
+1088 NLFDFAGGAGGGT
-1098 GGMPIVGAAPANSNL
+1098 PVVAAAAANSNM

-1141 DLMFRGTYE
+1141 DLTFRGTYE
-1150 RPIVFGSVDIARGE
+1150 RPIVFGSADISRGE

-1170 RYTLTRGRLDFTN
+1170 RYVVTRGRLDFTN
-1183 PVRIDPTFDIAAET
+1183 PVRIEPTFDIAAET
-1197 QVRVPSQTYRVTLSA
+1197 QVRVPSQTYRITLSA

-1219 RPVFSSDPPLPQ
+1219 RPVFTSDPPLPQ

-1240 DLATGEDRD
+1240 DLATGQDAD
-1249 LREFSRRDRTEREL
+1249 LRALSRPDLTEQQL

-1295 TPLVSDPLQ
+1295 TPLVSDPTQ
-1304 GGESSRFNPSARLT
+1304 QSSRFNPSARLT

-1343 LLEYDQTDRV
+1343 LLEYDQTDRI

-1359 NEDDSYALDIRVRKE
+1359 NEDESYALDIRVRKE